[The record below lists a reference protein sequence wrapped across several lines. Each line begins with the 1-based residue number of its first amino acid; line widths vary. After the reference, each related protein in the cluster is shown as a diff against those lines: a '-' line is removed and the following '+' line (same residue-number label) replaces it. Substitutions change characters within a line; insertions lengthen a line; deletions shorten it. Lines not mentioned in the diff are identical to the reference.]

1 MTTFREAWRKM
12 PGFATFTPRIAPFSG
27 AIPLFDAH
35 PVGVRPITGG
45 GWMQGI
51 IDRTRGL
58 SVLLDVNFDRVLFPG
73 TIVLALF
80 AAAFLASL

>member
-1 MTTFREAWRKM
+1 
-12 PGFATFTPRIAPFSG
+12 
-27 AIPLFDAH
+27 
-35 PVGVRPITGG
+35 
-45 GWMQGI
+45 MQGI